1 MALKIASGHTG
12 PSTPPVPPFR
22 GLSVT
27 VLPSPPAHA
36 GVVEVRGE
44 VDSASAR
51 LLADRI
57 AHARLW
63 FDSVVVDLS
72 GVTFFSA
79 AGIDALPTDVPLR
92 LVCSPAVLKVL
103 ATCGMVDHWELHRS
117 VFLALAAEVAMD
129 FTATS
134 AIPERTLRAA
144 GDHRGA
150 S

>member
-1 MALKIASGHTG
+1 MVLKIAAGQLG

-22 GLSVT
+22 GLSVAVRPT
-27 VLPSPPAHA
+27 PPANA

-44 VDSASAR
+44 VDSTSAG

-57 AHARLW
+57 AHARFW

-79 AGIDALPTDVPLR
+79 AGVHALRTGTPLR

-103 ATCGMVDHWELHRS
+103 TTCGLDDDWELHRS
-117 VFLALAAEVAMD
+117 AFLALAAGVSMD
-129 FTATS
+129 FSATS
-134 AIPERTLRAA
+134 AIPERALRAA
-144 GDHRGA
+144 GDHRG
-150 S
+150 